1 MGWEM
6 LLIVYNKHLPE
17 PPALYV
23 QQPWSQSLSVYPLA
37 YVLEAS
43 LGALHSQVPFVR
55 LYIVDWR
62 SNRLYMAIKEGVNKD
77 LLP

>member
-37 YVLEAS
+37 YVPEAS
-43 LGALHSQVPFVR
+43 LGALHSQ
-55 LYIVDWR
+55 
-62 SNRLYMAIKEGVNKD
+62 D
-77 LLP
+77 LLLDYI